1 MVDLP
6 PAPAQAASPVAAL
19 TQDRCPGLLRPHLA
33 SDGALVRLRAPGG
46 RLPDGGLQALSEASV
61 AFADGD
67 VHLTSRGNLQI
78 RGVALDECGGVPA
91 GLVEA
96 VTAAGFLPAP
106 SHERVRNLVASPLSG
121 ITGGRADIRP
131 LIGALDA
138 ALCAEPAL
146 AQLPGRFLFGLDD
159 GRGDVT
165 TLRCDLAAVA
175 VEPGLFRVTIGRRS
189 GPVVPAERAVG
200 TLVDLAQRFAAIRG
214 TSWHV
219 HRLPEAGA
227 ELGGGA
233 PLPPPTR
240 YTAPY
245 GPLPGAVSVL
255 VPLGILSPAMVA
267 ALPVPDVIVTP
278 WRGLVLPGEHDPQPL
293 RDAGFVLDG
302 ASPWTRTTACTG
314 APRCSLAGGD
324 TRATARRVVADAPP
338 PGHLHVVGCERSC
351 GAPNFPHTLLL
362 ARNPA

>member
-1 MVDLP
+1 
-6 PAPAQAASPVAAL
+6 
-19 TQDRCPGLLRPHLA
+19 
-33 SDGALVRLRAPGG
+33 
-46 RLPDGGLQALSEASV
+46 
-61 AFADGD
+61 
-67 VHLTSRGNLQI
+67 
-78 RGVALDECGGVPA
+78 
-91 GLVEA
+91 
-96 VTAAGFLPAP
+96 
-106 SHERVRNLVASPLSG
+106 RV
-121 ITGGRADIRP
+121 
-131 LIGALDA
+131 
-138 ALCAEPAL
+138 
-146 AQLPGRFLFGLDD
+146 
-159 GRGDVT
+159 
-165 TLRCDLAAVA
+165 
-175 VEPGLFRVTIGRRS
+175 
-189 GPVVPAERAVG
+189 VG
-200 TLVDLAQRFAAIRG
+200 TLVDLAQRFAAIRD